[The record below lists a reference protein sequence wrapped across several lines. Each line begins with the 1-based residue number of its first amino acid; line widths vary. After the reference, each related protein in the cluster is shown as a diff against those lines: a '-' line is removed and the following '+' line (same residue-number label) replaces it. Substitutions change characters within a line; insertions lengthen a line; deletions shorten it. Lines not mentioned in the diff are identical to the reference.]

1 MSTLR
6 VNKIYGTNLGN
17 RVFVPRST
25 VNVSTYVNNT
35 YSSPGSVTSGT
46 HPANSYWIITYQ
58 KLFDNTTLLID
69 CHIPGWS
76 YANDGS
82 YYCVNVNG
90 TLYYSGAGSPVLSV
104 SGTGRFVRY
113 LIPVR
118 GVDITRTY
126 TEKLFS
132 NEKTNYGG
140 VGVGA
145 GNVLISFGQHSINS
159 SANQPLNNVN
169 PNNSNDTRNQQ
180 TGSVA
185 TIYELSNV
193 TYI

>member
-6 VNKIYGTNLGN
+6 ANKIYGTNLGN

-25 VNVSTYVNNT
+25 VNVSTYVTNEYFPT
-35 YSSPGSVTSGT
+35 DSVIAGAVPK
-46 HPANSYWIITYQ
+46 HAYWNITCQ
-58 KLFDNTTLLID
+58 KLFDDTTLLID

-76 YANDGS
+76 NTNDGN
-82 YYCVNVNG
+82 YCCVNVNG
-90 TLYYSGAGSPVLSV
+90 TLYYSGVGSPVQGV
-104 SGTGRFVRY
+104 TAGKFVRY
-113 LIPVR
+113 LVPVR

-169 PNNSNDTRNQQ
+169 QNNNNDTRNQQ